1 MIDIGSRLPPHG
13 LEPGELGASGE
24 GAPNV
29 TGDRRVAGRKSPSTR
44 RLGQESWL
52 GRTITV
58 SPGRHH
64 PRRSVRGGA
73 QHHPCADHR
82 KGSQS
87 ARPSLSTMD
96 RRAGDGWGGGRLVAS
111 RAHAAPYRM
120 PVVRTQRRWPGY
132 GEPPRRGD
140 RLSDLSL
147 SLAIAVP
154 IGVLAVSHDDFD
166 KGFGR
171 DVLIVC
177 EATTISGALTQGAKY
192 ALRRERPWA
201 HFADAPPGEELG
213 SAGSNLSFF
222 SGHASTAFAV
232 VASSG
237 AIASMRGDR
246 AAPWIWGTGLGLAAT
261 TGYLRIAADRHYLT
275 DVVAGAVVGT
285 AVGLAVPHLLHK
297 KQGAPSIQVPPALEP
312 SAMLAGMAVRSRA
325 SGRTGMTVGAGIRHG
340 GPVFTAS
347 WTW

>member
-1 MIDIGSRLPPHG
+1 MSQEIVGSRD
-13 LEPGELGASGE
+13 ES
-24 GAPNV
+24 
-29 TGDRRVAGRKSPSTR
+29 RRV
-44 RLGQESWL
+44 
-52 GRTITV
+52 
-58 SPGRHH
+58 PG
-64 PRRSVRGGA
+64 V
-73 QHHPCADHR
+73 
-82 KGSQS
+82 S
-87 ARPSLSTMD
+87 ARSLGSGGRSRSRLAGIILVGAFVAAPSIIHAQTIAENPNPPDLRYRPWIDGPVTAGAAAAWWLPELTRQPTACRWCERSADGRDTLNRLD
-96 RRAGDGWGGGRLVAS
+96 AAARRAL
-111 RAHAAPYRM
+111 
-120 PVVRTQRRWPGY
+120 RWRHPGSA
-132 GEPPRRGD
+132 D

-285 AVGLAVPHLLHK
+285 AVGLAVPHLLHR

-312 SAMLAGMAVRSRA
+312 SAMLAGMVVRSRA
-325 SGRTGMTVGAGIRHG
+325 PGRTGMTVGAGIRHG

-347 WTW
+347 WAW